1 MPLYRRGGPFQRN
14 SVERRSLRWRRP
26 SSALGCSKSV
36 TASSKSRT
44 SHIPTTARTS
54 LDLELDLQA
63 SRGRL
68 FNLHDEINRLR
79 ELQMRMKQA
88 SEKKD
93 VDMANWL
100 LENDQFQSLMQQAEC
115 GKNGKSVEDK
125 KVEKMLRKT
134 SKEIYKLRKTKA
146 GKGKPDII
154 SFK

>member
-1 MPLYRRGGPFQRN
+1 
-14 SVERRSLRWRRP
+14 
-26 SSALGCSKSV
+26 
-36 TASSKSRT
+36 
-44 SHIPTTARTS
+44 
-54 LDLELDLQA
+54 
-63 SRGRL
+63 
-68 FNLHDEINRLR
+68 
-79 ELQMRMKQA
+79 MRMKQA